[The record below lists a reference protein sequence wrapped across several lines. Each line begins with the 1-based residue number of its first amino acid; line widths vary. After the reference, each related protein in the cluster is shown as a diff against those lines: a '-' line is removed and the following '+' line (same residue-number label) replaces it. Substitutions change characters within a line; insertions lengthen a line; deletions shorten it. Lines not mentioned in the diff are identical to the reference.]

1 MRHINDIEDLIATPL
16 VNHLH
21 SHHVANGPEYVSM
34 AESCVLD
41 EQCRTTLERVREIV
55 MNLDQVHLCHRSKL
69 AKDTKLGSRH
79 APIGEDNYLH
89 MTRSNLIMQNGGAVS
104 YITKDSIIYPRSL
117 TVYGNEYTTLG
128 GNTGGCGKNSGGA
141 GCGGNVTI
149 TTTTNSSPNSSING
163 GSGNSGSTGG
173 GQEMGGNHHLTT
185 KQSNT
190 TVTLLRQSP
199 NVFSP

>member
-128 GNTGGCGKNSGGA
+128 GNTGGGKNSGGA